1 MGVYILFRVVP
12 DDGAAQL
19 SSRVSRLSPTLRAWP
34 IGRPASAK
42 PARPPPT
49 FHRRQRTN
57 PANSAAILTLRD
69 THVRGIEH
77 PYGSRQQKRP
87 SSVANA
93 QAMQST
99 PISIST
105 ECCCGCNITA
115 KSLALP
121 PMVRAARL
129 WACSSRGSRRQT
141 RQKPRRIC
149 EVGLN
154 RGESA
159 MAWLCTF
166 PTAHYLG
173 FDLLQYNASVH
184 ALKFLKLAFPGRVKI
199 IGGSSAETVKA
210 HALAKPGTCD
220 VVSVDGGHQ
229 FVNAWS
235 DFSYMR
241 LLARDG
247 PHTVVMDDVR
257 CTTWWCK
264 PPTVTW
270 HHFRESGVVRER
282 GCVIA
287 GCCTGWCWGEFNR
300 SAPQPN
306 AEAVCKGSPRRAA
319 AITSPAFR
327 RRRGS
332 FGQRR
337 RRRWPSAALQGGMRS
352 LLSLVC
358 KYTTSRI
365 HSVQYVVEEYK

>member
-1 MGVYILFRVVP
+1 MTAPHNFRRV
-12 DDGAAQL
+12 
-19 SSRVSRLSPTLRAWP
+19 SRVSLQPWRMAYWPPGLCQTCPSTAYIPPSPTHKPGQFSCHPNATRYACPWHRTSVWEPTAKKAFERRKCPGNAIDPNLDLYGMLLRLQY
-34 IGRPASAK
+34 
-42 PARPPPT
+42 
-49 FHRRQRTN
+49 HREE
-57 PANSAAILTLRD
+57 SGIAADGEGGAPLGVLESW
-69 THVRGIEH
+69 V
-77 PYGSRQQKRP
+77 
-87 SSVANA
+87 
-93 QAMQST
+93 ST
-99 PISIST
+99 P
-105 ECCCGCNITA
+105 NA
-115 KSLALP
+115 PK
-121 PMVRAARL
+121 
-129 WACSSRGSRRQT
+129 
-141 RQKPRRIC
+141 KPRRIC

-199 IGGSSAETVKA
+199 IGGASAETVKA

-235 DFSYMR
+235 DLSYMR

-306 AEAVCKGSPRRAA
+306 AEAVCKGSKEGSRHHKSCLSKTKGFVWPKEEAA
-319 AITSPAFR
+319 MAFR
-327 RRRGS
+327 RSTGRNAFS
-332 FGQRR
+332 TEFG
-337 RRRWPSAALQGGMRS
+337 M
-352 LLSLVC
+352 
-358 KYTTSRI
+358 
-365 HSVQYVVEEYK
+365 